1 MERMYDVN
9 INMLSV
15 ISTTDERGQR
25 DGDADRTEASYKG
38 RLRITED
45 GTVLSFRERTEGG
58 DMVSEIVVTDRE
70 VRVSRR
76 GAISSDMKF
85 IEGRAERSVYKIPPH
100 AFDMEIFCK
109 RAKIQNLGREGRVDL
124 LYSMTL
130 GGESRSARM
139 RITWN

>member
-1 MERMYDVN
+1 MERTYDVE

-15 ISTTDERGQR
+15 ISTTDESGAR
-25 DGDADRTEASYKG
+25 DGEADRTEASYKG
-38 RLRITED
+38 KLQLSGGR
-45 GTVLSFRERTEGG
+45 TVLTYKERTEGG
-58 DMVSEIVVTDRE
+58 DVRCEITVTDGE

-85 IEGRAERSVYKIPPH
+85 SEGVTERSVYRIPPH

-109 RAKIQNLGREGRVDL
+109 RAKIQTKGREGRVDL